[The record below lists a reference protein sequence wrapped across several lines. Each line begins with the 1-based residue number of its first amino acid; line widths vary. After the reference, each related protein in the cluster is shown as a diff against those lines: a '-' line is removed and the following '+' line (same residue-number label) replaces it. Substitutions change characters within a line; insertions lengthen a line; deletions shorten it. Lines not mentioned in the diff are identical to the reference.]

1 MEPLSIAASLLTV
14 LEATAVVSKATIS
27 LYRNVRDAPKEL
39 ECLANH
45 ISRTRVRLD
54 GQVQLY
60 QGLNS
65 GTLAKWILD
74 EALEAFHADLE
85 NAKACLESVQD
96 IVLARSNHSN
106 SKHRFSWVAQDKRK
120 VNKLL
125 GTLRDIDNKL
135 SAMLHTMS
143 FSRAISL
150 RTNQLIQDLN
160 TNQLYVAAQPLCS
173 SRTMG
178 IPPAGPLT
186 VTHVTPLTTSTQIRA
201 HGADIV
207 RHARTTVQSSI
218 TMGRQT
224 DELRSISWMI
234 GLFRLPG
241 LLSSYAV
248 CITIQLWLF
257 RLSWPCFKH
266 SWAFKEILPRD
277 SLFVKACI
285 GGNVEEVKQLA
296 LSGKGMPSS
305 IDEVGKPMLH
315 GAFLEHTDLGGRTAL
330 TMLWYQPSAHF
341 SRTDFLKLLLAYS
354 PMPSVFDLSEAVGP
368 FACAAMKGKVED
380 LELLIHTGL
389 GMNCNDRAATRT
401 VKYSIFG
408 SNLATYEYLVPRL
421 PRGWVHDVDQMGR
434 GPLHIALEW
443 SGDHVEEIVRS
454 LIDRGADVHL
464 IDLNGNNPG
473 DVARIRD
480 EGAAFDLKHPGNVQK
495 YFYALRSYSFDVE
508 LDQDDNLW
516 WQS

>member
-65 GTLAKWILD
+65 GNLAKWIPD

-85 NAKACLESVQD
+85 KAKACLESVQD
-96 IVLARSNHSN
+96 IVSARSNHSN

-125 GTLRDIDNKL
+125 GNLRDIDNKL

-143 FSRAISL
+143 L
-150 RTNQLIQDLN
+150 
-160 TNQLYVAAQPLCS
+160 
-173 SRTMG
+173 
-178 IPPAGPLT
+178 
-186 VTHVTPLTTSTQIRA
+186 
-201 HGADIV
+201 
-207 RHARTTVQSSI
+207 
-218 TMGRQT
+218 
-224 DELRSISWMI
+224 
-234 GLFRLPG
+234 
-241 LLSSYAV
+241 
-248 CITIQLWLF
+248 
-257 RLSWPCFKH
+257 LSWPCFKY

-285 GGNVEEVKQLA
+285 AGNVEEVKQLA

-305 IDEVGKPMLH
+305 IDEVGTPMLH
-315 GAFLEHTDLGGRTAL
+315 YAISSGSLELVRFLLHNGATPDDLAAQSQESPLQEACRYGHSDIARLLLAKGAFLEHTDVGGRTAL
-330 TMLWYQPSAHF
+330 TMLWFQLSTHF
-341 SRTDFLKLLLAYS
+341 SRADFLRLLLAYS
-354 PMPSVFDLSEAVGP
+354 PMPSVFDPSEAVGP
-368 FACAAMKGKVED
+368 FACAAMRGKVED

-389 GMNCNDRAATRT
+389 GMNCNDMAATRT

-408 SNLATYEYLVPRL
+408 SNLATYEYLVQRL

-443 SGDHVEEIVRS
+443 CGYHVEEIVRS

-473 DVARIRD
+473 DVARICD
-480 EGAAFDLKHPGNVQK
+480 ERAAYHRKQPGNVRK
-495 YFYALRSYSFDVE
+495 YFDALRSCGFDVE
-508 LDQDDNLW
+508 LGQDNNLW
-516 WQS
+516 WAS